1 MDNSSLSLLQ
11 LSSNIQSLS
20 NTSNY
25 GLEALIYAAKKWAKS
40 GSLSLIQ
47 HQLGAES
54 LNVSE
59 SQIRQAAMMLGLKG
73 KYRQGCGDHIQQIP
87 LPALVQLNK
96 QWCVIE
102 AVQQDKWTLYY
113 PHKQKTETQYL
124 PQEKVLAQ
132 LAVIFLVDSELNR
145 SDVKFS
151 LKWFMPSVIKHK
163 KQIRDVFMVATVI
176 QLIALVTP
184 MLFSNLIDKVLVN
197 RSISSLHVL
206 ALAMFGLAAAQP
218 LYSLLRSLAYANL
231 SSKVSSELSAKLYKH
246 LTNLPFAYFQ
256 QRQTGQII
264 ARVKEMAQIRQFL
277 TGSAMMLVLD
287 LVFLILFL
295 AVMFRYAAIL
305 TWIVIGSLVLYFIFW
320 LMVGSILRARTLQ
333 QYEADADATA
343 FLTESL
349 TGIET
354 LKTTASESR
363 SLSYWQS
370 ILTRQ
375 INRGFKARKTAIW
388 AGQTIAF
395 IQKMAAA
402 IVLWFGVREVL
413 QGRLSPG
420 ELVAFNMLA
429 GHVAQP
435 ILRLAQVW
443 QEFQHTL
450 IALRRIGDILDEP
463 QESGTEGLASV
474 PRLNGAIEFQ
484 SVRFKYDFLSPEVLT
499 GLSFT
504 AKAGEFIG
512 ITGPSG
518 SGKSTVTRLLQR
530 LYTPQHGQI
539 LIDGMDLAIADPV
552 TLRQNLSVVLQESIL
567 FSGTVEENIRYCYP
581 SATNQEVWQ
590 AAKLAGAYDFIE
602 ALPNGFATPVGE
614 KGSALSGG
622 QRQRIALA
630 RALLTNPKILIL
642 DEATSALDYESEAA
656 IMSNFDK
663 IKQGRTVISIAHRL
677 NTIRSADK
685 ICVVDNGQIAEQ
697 GDHHNLLKQQGIY
710 AHLWAIQ
717 TTEETEHSER
727 VIHGDV

>member
-1 MDNSSLSLLQ
+1 MDNSLLQ
-11 LSSNIQSLS
+11 LLQSQHDA
-20 NTSNY
+20 TNY
-25 GLEALIYAAKKWAKS
+25 GLEALIYAAKTLGKS

-47 HQLGAES
+47 HQLGVET

-59 SQIRQAAMMLGLKG
+59 LQIRQAARILNLKA
-73 KYRQGCGDHIQQIP
+73 KYRLGYGGYLQQIP
-87 LPALVQLNK
+87 LPALVQLNN

-102 AVQQDKWTLYY
+102 TLQQDKWRLYY
-113 PHKQKTETQYL
+113 PDKNQTETVLL
-124 PQEKVLAQ
+124 PTEEILECTPF
-132 LAVIFLVDSELNR
+132 IFLVESELSRN
-145 SDVKFS
+145 DVKFS
-151 LKWFMPSVIKHK
+151 LKWFMPSLIKHK
-163 KQIRDVFMVATVI
+163 KQIRDVFVVASVI

-184 MLFSNLIDKVLVN
+184 MLFSSLIDKVLVN
-197 RSISSLHVL
+197 RSISSLHIL
-206 ALAMFGLAAAQP
+206 ALAMFGLAVAQP
-218 LYSLLRSLAYANL
+218 LYNFLRSLAYANL
-231 SSKVSSELSAKLYKH
+231 SSKVSSELSSKLYKH
-246 LTNLPFAYFQ
+246 LTNLPLAYFQ

-264 ARVKEMAQIRQFL
+264 ARVREMAQIRQFL
-277 TGSAMMLVLD
+277 TGSAIMLVLD

-305 TWIVIGSLVLYFIFW
+305 TWIVIGSLALYFIFW
-320 LMVGSILRARTLQ
+320 LMVGSLLRARTLK

-349 TGIET
+349 SGIET
-354 LKTTASESR
+354 IKTTASESR
-363 SLSYWQS
+363 SLSYWQT

-375 INRGFKARKTAIW
+375 INKGFNARKTAIW
-388 AGQTIAF
+388 AGQTISF
-395 IQKMAAA
+395 IQKIAAA
-402 IVLWFGVREVL
+402 TVLWFGVREVL
-413 QGRLSPG
+413 QGNLTAG
-420 ELVAFNMLA
+420 ELVAFNMLS

-463 QESGTEGLASV
+463 QEAGAEGLASV
-474 PRLNGAIEFQ
+474 PKLHGGIEFK
-484 SVRFKYDFLSPEVLT
+484 SVRFKYDPLSPEVLT
-499 GLSFT
+499 GLSFKAT
-504 AKAGEFIG
+504 AGEFIG

-539 LIDGMDLAIADPV
+539 LVDGMDLAIADPV

-567 FSGTVEENIRYCYP
+567 FSGTVEENIRYCHP
-581 SATNQEVWQ
+581 NATNDEVWQ

-602 ALPNGFATPVGE
+602 ALPKGFATQVGE

-630 RALLTNPKILIL
+630 RALLTNPRILIL
-642 DEATSALDYESEAA
+642 DEATSALDYESEAG

-677 NTIRSADK
+677 NTIRHADK
-685 ICVVDNGQIAEQ
+685 ICVVDNGQITEQ
-697 GDHHNLLKQQGIY
+697 GDHHSLLQQQGMY
-710 AHLWAIQ
+710 THLWAIQ
-717 TTEETEHSER
+717 TVAEQTLSLKSDS
-727 VIHGDV
+727 VQKP